1 MFGFLKLF
9 VVLAGLTVAA
19 LACGGAGDEGTAPTG
34 TVLGV
39 SVSPVESLPGDE
51 ACSPEVY
58 LVQSGDTLSEIALEF
73 NVPVEAIAEA
83 SDLSDPDALEV
94 GQELTV
100 PCVTSE
106 VAPTETTPTP
116 AT

>member
-19 LACGGAGDEGTAPTG
+19 LACGGPGDEGTTPTG

-39 SVSPVESLPGDE
+39 SVSPVESLPNDE
-51 ACSPEVY
+51 ACDPEVY
-58 LVQSGDTLSEIALEF
+58 LVQSGDTLSEIAIEF
-73 NVPVEAIAEA
+73 NVSVEAIAEA

-94 GQELTV
+94 GQELTI
-100 PCVTSE
+100 PCETAEETS
-106 VAPTETTPTP
+106 TETTPTP